1 MMPFPMSQRFT
12 DGAGRKG
19 CHPRGP
25 GRAVDLTEE
34 NVDSLI
40 EAVIEDA

>member
-1 MMPFPMSQRFT
+1 MRGRSR
-12 DGAGRKG
+12 DGSDRTA

-25 GRAVDLTEE
+25 ARAVDLTEE

-40 EAVIEDA
+40 EVAIEDA